1 MFDVILAVPMNDLS
15 RGIERDRF
23 LLQSV
28 VDSVFDSGHVA
39 MGTQRDAFQVELARS
54 LSATSAVG
62 VASGTD
68 TLELDQGCA
77 GGRHTVSYGC

>member
-62 VASGTD
+62 VASRTD

-77 GGRHTVSYGC
+77 GGKHPVSHGC